1 MFVSLV
7 SDGNCKDFFIGDYT
21 TGTLYYVL
29 TLRDFTLNLL
39 SDDTLFSFV
48 MLFEIFLSLMYE
60 FYNILLLI

>member
-7 SDGNCKDFFIGDYT
+7 SDGNCKDFFIGDYN

-60 FYNILLLI
+60 FYNILVLI